1 MRSPGVLL
9 PALLLLT
16 WNVDILPALAEPSPS
31 AVAALVMD
39 AETGEALYEKNP
51 HLPLPMA
58 STTKVMTALLG
69 VERLRPHELV
79 EVSAYAASMA
89 PSKIYLKPGELI
101 GVDDL
106 LQAILLKSANDAS
119 AALAEKI
126 SGSEAA
132 FARLMT
138 RRARELGALNTHF
151 ENASGLPADDHYS
164 TAYDLAILLR
174 YAMRR
179 PDFAEIMQMK
189 TASVESVAG
198 RMWNIRNHN
207 RLLWTFPGALGGKTG
222 WTRASRHCYVG
233 MVESGGRTLIA
244 SVLASSRL
252 WDDIQELLRYGF
264 SDGEPGEPRFVPL
277 STVTQIPPP
286 VSTVTQLPPP
296 GPKPTLERRP
306 PERKPPP
313 PKPVAQ
319 KPTEVRG
326 GTTSAFTVQVGAFR
340 NKEAAETLRQKLR
353 KRGYSAYVTAVG
365 TRAARLFKVRIGEF
379 DSQGEAKRLVG
390 RLKSQMGLQA
400 LVATPD

>member
-101 GVDDL
+101 RVDDL

-277 STVTQIPPP
+277 STVTQLLPP

>member
-1 MRSPGVLL
+1 MRSPGVWL

-16 WNVDILPALAEPSPS
+16 WNVDLLPAFADPTPS

-39 AETGEALYEKNP
+39 AETGEVLFEKNP

-101 GVDDL
+101 RVDDL

-132 FARLMT
+132 FARVMT
-138 RRARELGALNTHF
+138 RRARELGALNTQF
-151 ENASGLPADDHYS
+151 ENASGLPADGHYS
-164 TAYDLAILLR
+164 TAHDLAILLR
-174 YAMRR
+174 YAMQR

-189 TASVESVAG
+189 TASVESAAG

-233 MVESGGRTLIA
+233 MVESGGRTLIV

-252 WDDIQELLRYGF
+252 WDDIQELLQYGF
-264 SDGEPGEPRFVPL
+264 SDVEPGEPRFVPL
-277 STVTQIPPP
+277 STLT
-286 VSTVTQLPPP
+286 SLPAPE
-296 GPKPTLERRP
+296 PKPIPERRP
-306 PERKPPP
+306 PERKPPA
-313 PKPVAQ
+313 PKPLVQ
-319 KPTEVRG
+319 KPTDVRG

-340 NKEAAETLRQKLR
+340 KKEAAETLRQKLR
-353 KRGYSAYVTAVG
+353 RLGYSAYVTTSG
-365 TRAARLFKVRIGEF
+365 TRAARVFRVRIGEF
-379 DSQGEAKRLVG
+379 DSQGEAKRVVG
-390 RLKSQMGLQA
+390 RLKSQMGLKA

>member
-16 WNVDILPALAEPSPS
+16 WNVDLLPVFAEPSPS
-31 AVAALVMD
+31 AAAALVMD

-101 GVDDL
+101 RVDDL

-119 AALAEKI
+119 AALAEKV

-164 TAYDLAILLR
+164 TAYDLAIMLR

-179 PDFAEIMQMK
+179 LDFAEIMQMR

-233 MVESGGRTLIA
+233 MVERGGRTLIV

-252 WDDIQELLRYGF
+252 WDDIQELLQYGF
-264 SDGEPGEPRFVPL
+264 SDVEPGEPRFVPL
-277 STVTQIPPP
+277 STVTP
-286 VSTVTQLPPP
+286 LPPP
-296 GPKPTLERRP
+296 APKPTLERRP
-306 PERKPPP
+306 PERKPPA
-313 PKPVAQ
+313 PKPLVQ

-353 KRGYSAYVTAVG
+353 KRGYSAYVTTVG

-379 DSQGEAKRLVG
+379 DSQGEAKRFVG
-390 RLKSQMGLQA
+390 RLKSQMGLKA

>member
-16 WNVDILPALAEPSPS
+16 WNVDLLPVFAEPSPS
-31 AVAALVMD
+31 AAAALVMD

-101 GVDDL
+101 RVDDL

-119 AALAEKI
+119 AALAEKV

-164 TAYDLAILLR
+164 TAYDLAIMLR

-179 PDFAEIMQMK
+179 LDFAEIMQMR

-233 MVESGGRTLIA
+233 MVESGGRTLIV

-252 WDDIQELLRYGF
+252 WDDIQELLQYGF
-264 SDGEPGEPRFVPL
+264 SDIEPGEPRFVPL
-277 STVTQIPPP
+277 STVTP
-286 VSTVTQLPPP
+286 LPPP
-296 GPKPTLERRP
+296 APKPTLERRP
-306 PERKPPP
+306 PERKPPA
-313 PKPVAQ
+313 PKPIAQ

-353 KRGYSAYVTAVG
+353 KRAYSAYVTTVG

-379 DSQGEAKRLVG
+379 DSQGEAKRFVG
-390 RLKSQMGLQA
+390 RLKSQMGLKA

>member
-1 MRSPGVLL
+1 MRSPGVWL

-16 WNVDILPALAEPSPS
+16 WNVDMLPAFAEPSPS
-31 AVAALVMD
+31 AVAGLVMN
-39 AETGEALYEKNP
+39 AETGEVLYEKNP

-58 STTKVMTALLG
+58 STTKIMTALLG
-69 VERLRPHELV
+69 MERLRPHELV

-101 GVDDL
+101 RVDDL

-132 FARLMT
+132 FARVMT

-151 ENASGLPADDHYS
+151 ENASGLPADGHYS
-164 TAYDLAILLR
+164 TAHDLAILLR
-174 YAMRR
+174 YAMQRL
-179 PDFAEIMQMK
+179 DFAEIMQMK

-233 MVESGGRTLIA
+233 MVESGGRTLIV

-252 WDDIQELLRYGF
+252 WDDIQELLQYGF
-264 SDGEPGEPRFVPL
+264 SDVEPEEPRFLPL
-277 STVTQIPPP
+277 STLTPLP
-286 VSTVTQLPPP
+286 VPES
-296 GPKPTLERRP
+296 KPILERRP
-306 PERKPPP
+306 PEPKRPA
-313 PKPVAQ
+313 PKPIVR
-319 KPTEVRG
+319 KPTETRG

-340 NKEAAETLRQKLR
+340 KKEAAETLRQKLR
-353 KRGYSAYVTAVG
+353 RRGYSAYVTVSG
-365 TRAARLFKVRIGEF
+365 TRAARLFRVRIGEF
-379 DSQGEAKRLVG
+379 ESQGEAKRFVG
-390 RLKSQMGLQA
+390 RLKSQMGLEA

>member
-16 WNVDILPALAEPSPS
+16 WNVDLLPVFAEPSPS
-31 AVAALVMD
+31 AAAALVMD

-101 GVDDL
+101 RVDDL

-119 AALAEKI
+119 AALAEKV

-164 TAYDLAILLR
+164 TAYDLAIMLR

-179 PDFAEIMQMK
+179 LDFAEIMQMR

-233 MVESGGRTLIA
+233 MVERGGRTLIV

-252 WDDIQELLRYGF
+252 WDDIQELLQYGF
-264 SDGEPGEPRFVPL
+264 SDVEPGEPRFVPL
-277 STVTQIPPP
+277 STVTP
-286 VSTVTQLPPP
+286 LPPP
-296 GPKPTLERRP
+296 APKPTLERRP
-306 PERKPPP
+306 PERKPPA
-313 PKPVAQ
+313 PKPIAQ

-353 KRGYSAYVTAVG
+353 KRGYSAYVTTVG

-379 DSQGEAKRLVG
+379 DSQGEAKRFVG
-390 RLKSQMGLQA
+390 RLKSQMGLKA

>member
-16 WNVDILPALAEPSPS
+16 WNVDLLPVFAEPSPS
-31 AVAALVMD
+31 AAAALVMD

-101 GVDDL
+101 RVDDL

-119 AALAEKI
+119 AALAEKV

-164 TAYDLAILLR
+164 TAYDLAIMLR

-179 PDFAEIMQMK
+179 LDFAEIMQMR

-233 MVESGGRTLIA
+233 MVERGGRTLIV

-252 WDDIQELLRYGF
+252 WDDIQELLQYGF
-264 SDGEPGEPRFVPL
+264 SDIEPGEPRFVPL
-277 STVTQIPPP
+277 STVTP
-286 VSTVTQLPPP
+286 LPPP
-296 GPKPTLERRP
+296 APKPTLERRP
-306 PERKPPP
+306 PERKPPA
-313 PKPVAQ
+313 PKPIAQ

-353 KRGYSAYVTAVG
+353 KRGYSAYVTTVG

-379 DSQGEAKRLVG
+379 DSQGEAKRFVG
-390 RLKSQMGLQA
+390 RLKSQMGLKA

>member
-16 WNVDILPALAEPSPS
+16 WNVDLLPALAEPSPS
-31 AVAALVMD
+31 AAAALVMD
-39 AETGEALYEKNP
+39 AKTGEALYEKNP
-51 HLPLPMA
+51 QLPLPMA

-101 GVDDL
+101 RVDDL

-233 MVESGGRTLIA
+233 MVESGGRTLIV

-264 SDGEPGEPRFVPL
+264 SDVEPGEPRFVPL
-277 STVTQIPPP
+277 STMTP
-286 VSTVTQLPPP
+286 LPSPE
-296 GPKPTLERRP
+296 PKPPLERRL
-306 PERKPPP
+306 PERKPPA
-313 PKPVAQ
+313 PKPVVQ
-319 KPTEVRG
+319 KPAEARG

-353 KRGYSAYVTAVG
+353 KRGYSAYVTTVG

-379 DSQGEAKRLVG
+379 DSQGEAKRFVG
-390 RLKSQMGLQA
+390 RLKSQTGIKA

>member
-1 MRSPGVLL
+1 MRSPGVWL

-16 WNVDILPALAEPSPS
+16 WNVDLLPAFADPTPS

-39 AETGEALYEKNP
+39 AETGEVLFEKNP

-101 GVDDL
+101 RVDDL

-132 FARLMT
+132 FARVMT
-138 RRARELGALNTHF
+138 RRARELGALNTQF
-151 ENASGLPADDHYS
+151 ENASGLPADGHYS
-164 TAYDLAILLR
+164 TAHDLAILLR
-174 YAMRR
+174 YAMQR

-189 TASVESVAG
+189 TASVESAAG

-233 MVESGGRTLIA
+233 MVESGGRTLIV

-252 WDDIQELLRYGF
+252 WDDIQELLQYGF
-264 SDGEPGEPRFVPL
+264 SDVEPGEPRFVPL
-277 STVTQIPPP
+277 STLT
-286 VSTVTQLPPP
+286 SLPAPE
-296 GPKPTLERRP
+296 PKPIPERRP
-306 PERKPPP
+306 PERKPPA
-313 PKPVAQ
+313 PKPLVQ
-319 KPTEVRG
+319 KPTDVRG

-340 NKEAAETLRQKLR
+340 KKEAAETLRQKLR
-353 KRGYSAYVTAVG
+353 RLGYSAYVTTSG
-365 TRAARLFKVRIGEF
+365 TRAARVFRVRIGEF
-379 DSQGEAKRLVG
+379 DSQGEAKRVVG
-390 RLKSQMGLQA
+390 RLKSQMGLKA
-400 LVATPD
+400 LVATLD

>member
-89 PSKIYLKPGELI
+89 PSKIYLRPGELI
-101 GVDDL
+101 RVDDL
-106 LQAILLKSANDAS
+106 LHAILLKSANDAS

-233 MVESGGRTLIA
+233 MVESGGRTLIV

-277 STVTQIPPP
+277 STVTQ
-286 VSTVTQLPPP
+286 LPPP
-296 GPKPTLERRP
+296 APKSTLERRP
-306 PERKPPP
+306 PERKPPV
-313 PKPVAQ
+313 PKPVVQRPA
-319 KPTEVRG
+319 EVRG

-353 KRGYSAYVTAVG
+353 KRGYSAHVTTVG

>member
-1 MRSPGVLL
+1 
-9 PALLLLT
+9 
-16 WNVDILPALAEPSPS
+16 
-31 AVAALVMD
+31 
-39 AETGEALYEKNP
+39 
-51 HLPLPMA
+51 
-58 STTKVMTALLG
+58 MTALLG

-101 GVDDL
+101 RVDDL